1 MPALSPDGSRVAF
14 VWEAPERE
22 KRGIYTAVVGTQSI
36 LRMTA
41 NEHDYCPSW
50 SPDGRYLAFLRAD
63 EAHLRI
69 MEAPALGGEERT
81 IYSAIAPSAG
91 PDDNNAGLSFSPDGE
106 SIAFPLWDNSAQQ
119 SSIAALSLNDSR
131 VKTLTRPPAGM
142 LDGRPAVSPDGEK
155 IVFIRSSALGYA
167 DELMVVSRSGDGLSA
182 LTIDHQ
188 RIFGPPSWTPDSREV
203 VFSSNRGGLATLW
216 RVSLAGG
223 DPQRVPGAGPVAWYP
238 SVAVSGSELVYENV
252 DEQENLWR
260 LPLRDPRHAS
270 GTASIAVSAAKTCNC
285 IPQFSPD
292 GRKIAFQSGRSGY
305 PEIWI
310 SDTDGSHAVQATDV
324 RNLSGTPRWS
334 PDSRYIAF
342 DSRPGQHSEIH
353 VLDTST
359 GAMIP
364 VAAFPSADNV
374 IPSWSRDGQWIY
386 FASDVTKHF
395 QIWKIAVK
403 NGAAAPG
410 RAVQVTRGGGYTAFE
425 SAAGKELF
433 FTRMNQPGMWVT
445 SPNGGVE
452 RAVWSGPG
460 PDYWSNWAVSKSGL
474 FFLAPRPGAPPE
486 IEFFDFQT
494 SRPWRIGALAK
505 PSFFGFAVSP
515 DERSLLYSQ
524 WDRSERNLLLVKNFR

>member
-410 RAVQVTRGGGYTAFE
+410 G
-425 SAAGKELF
+425 AG
-433 FTRMNQPGMWVT
+433 NPGW
-445 SPNGGVE
+445 
-452 RAVWSGPG
+452 RL
-460 PDYWSNWAVSKSGL
+460 YGL
-474 FFLAPRPGAPPE
+474 
-486 IEFFDFQT
+486 
-494 SRPWRIGALAK
+494 
-505 PSFFGFAVSP
+505 
-515 DERSLLYSQ
+515 
-524 WDRSERNLLLVKNFR
+524 